1 MAMYVDDYG
10 IVDTEYIVDATPM
23 NPSEEHGIAEY
34 VIGIILHVGMH
45 SHCVAHVYPTRAL
58 RDAAFEQ
65 LCALIKQE
73 AQRVDVE
80 DDD

>member
-10 IVDTEYIVDATPM
+10 IVDTEYIVDATPI
-23 NPSEEHGIAEY
+23 NPSEDGVTEY
-34 VIGIILHVGMH
+34 VIGIVLHVGMH

-73 AQRVDVE
+73 AQGVDME